1 MKENDKLTAQVNLEG
16 FDAVKQEIFRAQFIF
31 YEGAE

>member
-16 FDAVKQEIFRAQFIF
+16 FDAVKQEVFSGTVYFL
-31 YEGAE
+31 